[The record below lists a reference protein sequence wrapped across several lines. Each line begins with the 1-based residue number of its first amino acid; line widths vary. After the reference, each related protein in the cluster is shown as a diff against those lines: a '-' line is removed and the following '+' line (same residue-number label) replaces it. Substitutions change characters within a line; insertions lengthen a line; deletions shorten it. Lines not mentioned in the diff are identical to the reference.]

1 MKNLLILFLTVALAA
16 AAFFTRPTEGEFKE
30 YVKANAPK
38 DDRSLGE
45 KVFTPSPTEELLRDY
60 RFRDCYLWVAVQR
73 DGKTVYLG
81 AFDHYFDVSKWSK
94 NEVYPPQPTEPAPA
108 TARR

>member
-1 MKNLLILFLTVALAA
+1 MKNFLILFLSAALAA

-30 YVKANAPK
+30 YVKANTPK

-45 KVFTPSPTEELLRDY
+45 KIFAASPAEEMLRDY
-60 RFRDCYLWVAVQR
+60 QFRDCYLWVDVQK

-94 NEVYPPQPTEPAPA
+94 NEVYPPQVNEPAPV